1 MKQYLILLA
10 VALVIWWIFFRKP
23 ENKLGC
29 PIKKLN
35 EYFIDNS
42 SFCDS
47 TKSECNQFVDRY
59 VSFEGG
65 PEAFDKLHNDIH
77 NHYNNIVGSLFQRK
91 NVFKPEDMKKYV
103 SAINEV
109 PTMYVDEMS
118 EMYKKYTIPESVRTK
133 HMNMINSQHE
143 RRMQKDNKWYKIM
156 EPFIRK

>member
-10 VALVIWWIFFRKP
+10 VALVIWWLFFRKP
-23 ENKLGC
+23 ANTLGC

-35 EYFIDNS
+35 EYFVDNN
-42 SFCDS
+42 SFCES
-47 TKSECNQFVDRY
+47 TYAECNQFVDRY

-65 PEAFDKLHNDIH
+65 PEAFKNLHDHIH
-77 NHYNNIVGSLFQRK
+77 SNYNNIVAGLFER
-91 NVFKPEDMKKYV
+91 
-103 SAINEV
+103 
-109 PTMYVDEMS
+109 TMYVDEMS

-156 EPFIRK
+156 EPFIKK

>member
-1 MKQYLILLA
+1 MKQYLVLLA
-10 VALVIWWIFFRKP
+10 LALVIWWLFFRKP
-23 ENKLGC
+23 ENTLGC

-35 EYFIDNS
+35 EYFTDNN
-42 SFCDS
+42 SFCES
-47 TKSECNQFVDRY
+47 TYAECNQFVDEH

-65 PEAFDKLHNDIH
+65 PEAFKNLHDHIH
-77 NHYNNIVGSLFQRK
+77 SNYNNIVAGLFERK
-91 NVFKPEDMKKYV
+91 DVFKPDDMKKYV

-109 PTMYVDEMS
+109 PTMYVNEMS

-156 EPFIRK
+156 EPFIKK